1 MSAPAAKSTASAG
14 ATATDTPEAPRRTRA
29 KIDKTLIANP
39 LIAVLGLVAVF
50 GYAASQGLDAVEQS
64 VINPQALGTRLW
76 EHLVLTGLSTLV
88 VIVIAIPAGIAI
100 SRPAAGR
107 IQRPI
112 LAFAGFMQALPAFGV
127 IVLLAFSPL
136 GLGLPTAVV
145 ALALAAL
152 LPVLTNTVV
161 GLQQVDRALIEASRG
176 IGMSARQ
183 TLLRVELPLATPV
196 MVAGVRVALVL
207 NVGTAA
213 LATFIGAGGLGEPI
227 KGMLE
232 LGRPTGTLVAAGIV
246 AALALIVDWLA
257 GLAEYAVRRNS
268 G

>member
-1 MSAPAAKSTASAG
+1 MSAPAADPVRDGTGAASG
-14 ATATDTPEAPRRTRA
+14 RSRPRFDRS
-29 KIDKTLIANP
+29 LVVNP
-39 LIAVLGLVAVF
+39 LIAVVGLGLVLL
-50 GYAASQGLDAVEQS
+50 YAASQGLDDVERS
-64 VINPQALGTRLW
+64 VINPGELGLRLW

-100 SRPAAGR
+100 SRPAARR
-107 IQRPI
+107 IQRPV
-112 LAFAGFMQALPAFGV
+112 LAFTGFMQALPAFGV

-161 GLQQVDRALIEASRG
+161 GLQQVDRFLIEAARG
-176 IGMSARQ
+176 IGLSARQ
-183 TLLRVELPLATPV
+183 TLFKVELPLATPV

-213 LATFIGAGGLGEPI
+213 LATWIGAGGLGLPI

-232 LGRPTGTLVAAGIV
+232 LGRPTGTIVAAAIV

-257 GLAEYAVRRNS
+257 GLAEYAVRRS
-268 G
+268 

>member
-1 MSAPAAKSTASAG
+1 MSAPAPETTAGTSE
-14 ATATDTPEAPRRTRA
+14 ATAEDLPRRPRR
-29 KIDKTLIANP
+29 KLDKTLIANP
-39 LIAVLGLVAVF
+39 LIAVIGLAVVF
-50 GYAASQGLDAVEQS
+50 AYAMSQGLDDVERS
-64 VINPQALGTRLW
+64 VINPQALGARLG

-100 SRPAAGR
+100 SRPAARR
-107 IQRPI
+107 IQRPV
-112 LAFAGFMQALPAFGV
+112 LAFTGFMQALPAFGV

-136 GLGLPTAVV
+136 GLGLTTAVV

-161 GLQQVDRALIEASRG
+161 GLQQVDRALVEAARG

-232 LGRPTGTLVAAGIV
+232 LGRPTGTLVAAAIV

-257 GLAEYAVRRNS
+257 GLAEYLVGRSA

>member
-1 MSAPAAKSTASAG
+1 MSAPAAAPSAG
-14 ATATDTPEAPRRTRA
+14 APTTEEVVRRSRQRF
-29 KIDKTLIANP
+29 DRSLIVNP
-39 LIAVLGLVAVF
+39 LIAVIGLLLVIA
-50 GYAASQGLDAVEQS
+50 YAASQGLDDVERS
-64 VINPQALGTRLW
+64 VINPGSLGQRLV
-76 EHLVLTGLSTLV
+76 EHLILTGLSTLV
-88 VIVIAIPAGIAI
+88 VIVVAIPAGIAI
-100 SRPAAGR
+100 SRPSARR
-107 IQRPI
+107 IQRPV
-112 LAFAGFMQALPAFGV
+112 LAFTGFMQALPAFGV

-161 GLQQVDRALIEASRG
+161 GLQQVDRALIEAARG

-183 TLLRVELPLATPV
+183 TLFRVELPLATPV

-213 LATFIGAGGLGEPI
+213 LATYVGAGGLGEPI

-232 LGRPTGTLVAAGIV
+232 LGRPTGTLVAATIV

-257 GLAEYAVRRNS
+257 GLAEYAVRRNA

>member
-1 MSAPAAKSTASAG
+1 MSAPAGAATTAEA
-14 ATATDTPEAPRRTRA
+14 ADTPRRSRA
-29 KIDKTLIANP
+29 KIDKALVVNP
-39 LIAVLGLVAVF
+39 LIAIAGLVAVF
-50 GYAASQGLDAVEQS
+50 AYAAAQGLDDVERS
-64 VINPQALGTRLW
+64 VINPQALWVRLS

-88 VIVIAIPAGIAI
+88 VIVIAIPAGIAL
-100 SRPAAGR
+100 SRPAASR
-107 IQRPI
+107 IQRPV
-112 LAFAGFMQALPAFGV
+112 LAVAGFMQALPAFGV
-127 IVLLAFSPL
+127 IILLAFSPL

-176 IGMSARQ
+176 IGLSARQ

-213 LATFIGAGGLGEPI
+213 LATYIGAGGLGEPI

-232 LGRPTGTLVAAGIV
+232 LGRPTGTLVAATLV

>member
-1 MSAPAAKSTASAG
+1 MSAPAADPALDEAG
-14 ATATDTPEAPRRTRA
+14 AARGRSRSRWDRS
-29 KIDKTLIANP
+29 LVVNP
-39 LIAVLGLVAVF
+39 LIAVVGLGLVLL
-50 GYAASQGLDAVEQS
+50 YAASQGLDDVERS
-64 VINPQALGTRLW
+64 VINPSELGLRLR

-100 SRPAAGR
+100 SRPAARR
-107 IQRPI
+107 IQRPV
-112 LAFAGFMQALPAFGV
+112 LAFTGFMQALPAFGV

-161 GLQQVDRALIEASRG
+161 GLQQVDRFLIEAARG

-183 TLLRVELPLATPV
+183 TLFKVELPLATPV

-213 LATFIGAGGLGEPI
+213 LATYIGAGGLGLPI

-232 LGRPTGTLVAAGIV
+232 LGRPTGTIVAAAIV

-257 GLAEYAVRRNS
+257 GLAEYAVRRGS

>member
-1 MSAPAAKSTASAG
+1 MSAPATTAG
-14 ATATDTPEAPRRTRA
+14 AATTADDAPRRPRA
-29 KIDKTLIANP
+29 KIDKALVANP
-39 LIAVLGLVAVF
+39 LIAIVGLVVVF
-50 GYAASQGLDAVEQS
+50 AYAASQGLDAVESS
-64 VINPQALGTRLW
+64 VINPQALGVRLG
-76 EHLVLTGLSTLV
+76 EHLILTGLSTLV
-88 VIVIAIPAGIAI
+88 VIVVAIPAGIAI

-107 IQRPI
+107 LQRPI

-136 GLGLPTAVV
+136 GLGLPTAVI

-161 GLQQVDRALIEASRG
+161 GLQQVDRSLIEASRG

-183 TLLRVELPLATPV
+183 TLLQVELPLATPV

-232 LGRPTGTLVAAGIV
+232 LGRPTGTLVAAAIV
-246 AALALIVDWLA
+246 AALALVVDWLA

>member
-1 MSAPAAKSTASAG
+1 MSAPTAEGAAGVTGADAG
-14 ATATDTPEAPRRTRA
+14 RRPRARIDRA
-29 KIDKTLIANP
+29 LIVNP
-39 LIAVLGLVAVF
+39 VIALAGLALVVL
-50 GYAASQGLDAVEQS
+50 YAGSQGLDDVERS
-64 VINPQALGTRLW
+64 VINPSALADRLG
-76 EHLVLTGLSTLV
+76 EHLVLTGLSTLA
-88 VIVIAIPAGIAI
+88 VILLAIPAGIAI
-100 SRPAAGR
+100 SRPSAAA
-107 IQRPI
+107 IQRPV
-112 LAFAGFMQALPAFGV
+112 LAFTGFMQALPAFGV

-161 GLQQVDRALIEASRG
+161 GLQQVDRSLIEAARG
-176 IGMSARQ
+176 LGLSARQ
-183 TLLRVELPLATPV
+183 TLLKVELPLATPV

-213 LATFIGAGGLGEPI
+213 LATWIGAGGLGLPI

-232 LGRPTGTLVAAGIV
+232 LGRPVGTLVAATVV

-257 GLAEYAVRRNS
+257 GLAEYAVRRNA

>member
-1 MSAPAAKSTASAG
+1 MSAPTREKAG
-14 ATATDTPEAPRRTRA
+14 APQGGAAARRPRQ
-29 KIDKTLIANP
+29 KIDKALIVNP
-39 LIAVLGLVAVF
+39 IIAVAGLALVF
-50 GYAASQGLDAVEQS
+50 AYAAAEGLDEVERS
-64 VINPQALGTRLW
+64 VINPGALLTRLL

-88 VIVIAIPAGIAI
+88 VIVIAIPAGIAL

-107 IQRPI
+107 IRRPI
-112 LAFAGFMQALPAFGV
+112 LAFGGFMQALPPFGV

-145 ALALAAL
+145 SLALAAL

-161 GLQQVDRALIEASRG
+161 GLQQVDRALIEAARG

-183 TLLRVELPLATPV
+183 TLFQVELPLATPV

-213 LATFIGAGGLGEPI
+213 LATFIGAGGLGLPI

-232 LGRPTGTLVAAGIV
+232 LGRPTGTLVAAAIV
-246 AALALIVDWLA
+246 AALALVVDWLA
-257 GLAEYAVRRNS
+257 GLAEYAVRRSS

>member
-1 MSAPAAKSTASAG
+1 MSAPAAEETGAG
-14 ATATDTPEAPRRTRA
+14 APSGSSSAEPVVRRTRRL
-29 KIDKTLIANP
+29 DRSLIVNP
-39 LIAVLGLVAVF
+39 LIAVVGVVLVLL
-50 GYAASQGLDAVEQS
+50 YAASQGLDGVEAS
-64 VINPQALGTRLW
+64 VINASSLGERLG

-88 VIVIAIPAGIAI
+88 VIIVAIPAGIAI
-100 SRPAAGR
+100 SRPSAHR

-112 LAFAGFMQALPAFGV
+112 LAFTGFMQALPAFGV

-161 GLQQVDRALIEASRG
+161 GLQQVDKALIEASRG

-213 LATFIGAGGLGEPI
+213 LATYVGAGGLGEPI

-232 LGRPTGTLVAAGIV
+232 LGRPTGTLVAATIV

-257 GLAEYAVRRNS
+257 GLAEYAVRRNA

>member
-1 MSAPAAKSTASAG
+1 MSAPAAEETGAAAPSGSPSAEP
-14 ATATDTPEAPRRTRA
+14 AVRRTRRL
-29 KIDKTLIANP
+29 DRSLIVNP
-39 LIAVLGLVAVF
+39 LIAVAGVVLVLI
-50 GYAASQGLDAVEQS
+50 YAASRGLDDVEAS
-64 VINPQALGTRLW
+64 VINASSLGQRLG

-88 VIVIAIPAGIAI
+88 VIIVAIPAGIAI
-100 SRPAAGR
+100 SRPSARR

-112 LAFAGFMQALPAFGV
+112 LAFTGFMQALPAFGV

-161 GLQQVDRALIEASRG
+161 GLQQVDKALIEASRG

-213 LATFIGAGGLGEPI
+213 LATYVGAGGLGEPI

-232 LGRPTGTLVAAGIV
+232 LGRPTGTLVAATIV

-257 GLAEYAVRRNS
+257 GLAEYAVRRNA

>member
-1 MSAPAAKSTASAG
+1 MNAPAPKTGTSTAAE
-14 ATATDTPEAPRRTRA
+14 ATDAPRRRRA
-29 KIDKTLIANP
+29 KVDRALIVNP
-39 LIAVLGLVAVF
+39 IIAVVGLAVIF
-50 GYAASQGLDAVEQS
+50 AYAAAVGLDDVERS
-64 VINPQALGTRLW
+64 VINASELGTRLW
-76 EHLVLTGLSTLV
+76 EHLLMTGISTLI
-88 VIVIAIPAGIAI
+88 VIAIAIPAGIAV

-107 IQRPI
+107 IQRPV

-145 ALALAAL
+145 ALAVAAL

-161 GLQQVDRALIEASRG
+161 GLQQVDRALIEAARG

-213 LATFIGAGGLGEPI
+213 LATYIGAGGLGEPI

-232 LGRPTGTLVAAGIV
+232 LGRPLGTLVAAAVV

>member
-1 MSAPAAKSTASAG
+1 MSASAAEATGTAQVP
-14 ATATDTPEAPRRTRA
+14 DTPRRTRT
-29 KIDKTLIANP
+29 KIDKALIVNP
-39 LIAVLGLVAVF
+39 IIAVVGLAAVF
-50 GYAASQGLDAVEQS
+50 AYAAAQGLDDVERS
-64 VINPQALGTRLW
+64 VINAEELGRRLW
-76 EHLVLTGLSTLV
+76 EHLLLTGLSTLV
-88 VIVIAIPAGIAI
+88 VIVVAIPAGVAL
-100 SRPAAGR
+100 SRPGAGR
-107 IQRPI
+107 VQRPV

-145 ALALAAL
+145 ALAIAAL

-161 GLQQVDRALIEASRG
+161 GLQQVDRALIEAARG

-183 TLLRVELPLATPV
+183 TLFRVELPLATPV

-213 LATFIGAGGLGEPI
+213 LATYIGAGGLGEPI

-232 LGRPTGTLVAAGIV
+232 LGRPTGTLVAAAIV

-257 GLAEYAVRRNS
+257 GLAEYAVRRNA

>member
-1 MSAPAAKSTASAG
+1 MSAPAPEV
-14 ATATDTPEAPRRTRA
+14 ATGSVEAEDVPRRERRRL
-29 KIDKTLIANP
+29 DKTLIVNP
-39 LIAVLGLVAVF
+39 LIAVFGLALVF
-50 GYAASQGLDAVEQS
+50 GYAAATGLDEVERS

-100 SRPAAGR
+100 SRPAARR
-107 IQRPI
+107 IQRPV
-112 LAFAGFMQALPAFGV
+112 LAFTGCMQALPAVGV
-127 IVLLAFSPL
+127 IVLRAVSPL
-136 GLGLPTAVV
+136 GLGLTTAVV

-161 GLQQVDRALIEASRG
+161 GLQQVDRALIEAARG

-232 LGRPTGTLVAAGIV
+232 LGRPTGTLIAAAIV

-257 GLAEYAVRRNS
+257 GLAEYLVGRSA

>member
-1 MSAPAAKSTASAG
+1 MSAPAAEAASGTAVA
-14 ATATDTPEAPRRTRA
+14 DAPRRQRA
-29 KIDKTLIANP
+29 KLDKSLIANP
-39 LIAVLGLVAVF
+39 LIALVGLVGVF
-50 GYAASQGLDAVEQS
+50 AYAGSQGLDAVEQS
-64 VINPQALGTRLW
+64 VINPAALAVRLW
-76 EHLVLTGLSTLV
+76 EHMILTGLSTLV

-107 IQRPI
+107 IQRPV
-112 LAFAGFMQALPAFGV
+112 LAGAGFMQALPAFGV

-161 GLQQVDRALIEASRG
+161 GLQQVDRSLIEAARG

-183 TLLRVELPLATPV
+183 TLIRVELPLATPV

-232 LGRPTGTLVAAGIV
+232 LGRPTGTLVAAAIV

>member
-1 MSAPAAKSTASAG
+1 MSAPAAGLPVDEAAPARRAG
-14 ATATDTPEAPRRTRA
+14 RPRTR
-29 KIDKTLIANP
+29 IDRSLVVNPAIALIG
-39 LIAVLGLVAVF
+39 LGLVLA
-50 GYAASQGLDAVEQS
+50 YAAARGLDDVERS
-64 VINPQALGTRLW
+64 VINPGDLATRLS
-76 EHLVLTGLSTLV
+76 EHLTLTGLSTLV
-88 VIVIAIPAGIAI
+88 VVVIAIPAGIAI
-100 SRPAAGR
+100 SRPAAHR
-107 IQRPI
+107 IQRPV

-161 GLQQVDRALIEASRG
+161 GLQQVDRALIEAARG
-176 IGMSARQ
+176 MGLSARQ
-183 TLLRVELPLATPV
+183 TLLKVELPLATPV

-213 LATFIGAGGLGEPI
+213 LATWIGAGGLGQPI

-232 LGRPTGTLVAAGIV
+232 LGRPVGTLVAAAIV

-257 GLAEYAVRRNS
+257 GLAEYAVRRNA

>member
-1 MSAPAAKSTASAG
+1 MTAPARAAG
-14 ATATDTPEAPRRTRA
+14 ATTEDAPRRSRV
-29 KIDKTLIANP
+29 KIDKALIANP
-39 LIAVLGLVAVF
+39 LIAVAGLGGIFA
-50 GYAASQGLDAVEQS
+50 YAASQGLDDVERS
-64 VINPQALGTRLW
+64 VINPRELGLRLW

-107 IQRPI
+107 VQRPI

-136 GLGLPTAVV
+136 GLGLPTAVA

-161 GLQQVDRALIEASRG
+161 GLQQVDRSLIEAARG

-183 TLLRVELPLATPV
+183 TLLRIELPLATPV

-213 LATFIGAGGLGEPI
+213 LATYIGAGGLGEPI

-232 LGRPTGTLVAAGIV
+232 LGRPTGTLVAAAVV
-246 AALALIVDWLA
+246 AALALVVDWLA
-257 GLAEYAVRRNS
+257 GLAEYAVRRSS